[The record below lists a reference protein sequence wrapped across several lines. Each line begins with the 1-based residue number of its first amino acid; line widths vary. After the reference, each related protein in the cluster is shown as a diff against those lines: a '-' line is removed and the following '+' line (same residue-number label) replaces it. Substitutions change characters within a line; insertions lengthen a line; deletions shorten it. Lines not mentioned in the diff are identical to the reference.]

1 MGRVLG
7 AAPGL
12 HEGKARLPRGTDKR
26 MRTMRLANAVTRV
39 PDRQIVEVAGDDEGL
54 VARLAEPLQ
63 RALSE
68 RRSFYAVRIEA
79 VGRVGEVM
87 VSIDGAKGRLPL
99 LFRPEDMDVG
109 YVCSVVTNTV
119 RRYDF

>member
-1 MGRVLG
+1 
-7 AAPGL
+7 
-12 HEGKARLPRGTDKR
+12 
-26 MRTMRLANAVTRV
+26 MRLADSVSRV
-39 PDRQIVEVAGDDEGL
+39 PARKSVEVAGDDEGL

-99 LFRPEDMDVG
+99 LFRPEDMEVG
-109 YVCSVVTNTV
+109 YVCSVVTDTV
-119 RRYDF
+119 RRYDL